1 MTGGRAGACALWHR
15 REPENGEAQGQ
26 EGAGRSWARRRA
38 PCPTASCAAAAAHV
52 APPLP
57 PRPCGTRRAA
67 GRAMQWWRCANVDS
81 GCAAVAWHDG
91 RFQTGGTS
99 AQRPQPARSSRPV
112 GAISACHAAAAWLDE
127 AHWDDASPNLHRA
140 GDQRVPCAAVERHEL
155 EVRCGHGSATASG
168 GIGRCSPGQ
177 PVVAWPSFG
186 ARRMQQAQVGADSCA
201 ARARPCWDHA
211 PQESRRSRGDPWPWR
226 AALRQPGANVR
237 YPPICI
243 RREA

>member
-1 MTGGRAGACALWHR
+1 MAPQRAREWGSTRARGRRTQLGAPARTVPNRELR
-15 REPENGEAQGQ
+15 RG
-26 EGAGRSWARRRA
+26 
-38 PCPTASCAAAAAHV
+38 SCARSASTR
-52 APPLP
+52 
-57 PRPCGTRRAA
+57 PRGTRRAA

-243 RREA
+243 RRAVGAASTTRA